1 MNTSNLSKRKDR
13 KGKVRIVYSIAAVAL
28 LGIPIIAGAGLIND
42 PQNPYQFQA
51 GLETGFVAIL
61 SHRIQLGLNGT
72 TFDYVEEGG
81 QKNLFFF
88 NRLTAEM
95 NFANR
100 HTVIFLYQPLNLVT
114 EDILETDLIT
124 DGLLFPAGTPMEFRY
139 GFDFYRASYLYD
151 FNKEPDAELA
161 AGLSFQ
167 IRNATISYAPKSG
180 DSLRLTQNIG
190 PVPILKFRWSQP
202 FDNRTWL
209 GLEAD
214 GFYADGRYITGS
226 TNDFMG
232 AIFDVSARYGFE
244 LREGLDTYINVRYLG
259 GGARGQDET
268 VDSYGDGYTDNWLNT
283 ATLTLGFYLK

>member
-1 MNTSNLSKRKDR
+1 MNQRKYLAKLLASAVLSALVLIP
-13 KGKVRIVYSIAAVAL
+13 GAVRAQIL
-28 LGIPIIAGAGLIND
+28 ND
-42 PQNPYQFQA
+42 PENPYQFQA
-51 GLETGFVAIL
+51 GLETGFVGFI

-95 NFANR
+95 KFKGR
-100 HTVIFLYQPLNLVT
+100 HTVVLLYQPLNLVT
-114 EDILETDLIT
+114 EDVLENDLVTDSLS
-124 DGLLFPAGTPMEFRY
+124 FPARTPMEFRY

-151 FNKEPDAELA
+151 FAKDPEREIA
-161 AGLSFQ
+161 AGISFQ
-167 IRNATISYAPKSG
+167 IRNATISFAPKNG

-190 PVPILKFRWSQP
+190 PVPILKFRWREP
-202 FDNRTWL
+202 FDNGMWL
-209 GLEAD
+209 GFEAD

-226 TNDFMG
+226 ANDFMG
-232 AIFDVSARYGFE
+232 AIFDVSARYGFK
-244 LREGLDTYINVRYLG
+244 LRDGIDSYINLRYLG

-283 ATLTLGFYLK
+283 VSVTLGFYMK

>member
-1 MNTSNLSKRKDR
+1 MNQRKYLAKLLASAVLS
-13 KGKVRIVYSIAAVAL
+13 AL
-28 LGIPIIAGAGLIND
+28 VLIPGTIRAQILNN
-42 PQNPYQFQA
+42 PENPYQFQA
-51 GLETGFVAIL
+51 GLETGFIGFI

-72 TFDYVEEGG
+72 EFDYVEEGG

-95 NFANR
+95 KFKGR
-100 HTVIFLYQPLNLVT
+100 HTIVFLYQPLNLVT
-114 EDILETDLIT
+114 SDILESDLIV
-124 DGLLFPAGTPMEFRY
+124 DSLYFPARTPMEFRY

-151 FNKEPDAELA
+151 FARDPGREIA

-167 IRNATISYAPKSG
+167 IRNATISFAPANG

-190 PVPILKFRWSQP
+190 PVPILKFRWREP
-202 FDNRTWL
+202 FDNGTWL

-214 GFYADGRYITGS
+214 GFWADGRYITGS
-226 TNDFMG
+226 ANDFMG
-232 AIFDVSARYGFE
+232 AIFDVSARYGFK
-244 LREGLDTYINVRYLG
+244 LRDGIDTYINLRYLG

-283 ATLTLGFYLK
+283 VSVTLGFYMK